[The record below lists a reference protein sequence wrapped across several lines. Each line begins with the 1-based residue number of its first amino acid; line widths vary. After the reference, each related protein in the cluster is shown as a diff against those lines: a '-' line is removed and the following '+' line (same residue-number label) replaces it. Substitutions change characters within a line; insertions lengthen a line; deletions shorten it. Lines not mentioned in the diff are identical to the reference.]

1 MVGSHLADFLLK
13 NTNWTIHGMCRWR
26 SSQENIK
33 HIIPLVNR
41 KERVFLHYG
50 DLCDNSSIFKI
61 INEVC
66 C

>member
-1 MVGSHLADFLLK
+1 MVGSHLADYLLK

-41 KERVFLHYG
+41 EREFSYIMEIYV
-50 DLCDNSSIFKI
+50 I
-61 INEVC
+61 IYR
-66 C
+66 